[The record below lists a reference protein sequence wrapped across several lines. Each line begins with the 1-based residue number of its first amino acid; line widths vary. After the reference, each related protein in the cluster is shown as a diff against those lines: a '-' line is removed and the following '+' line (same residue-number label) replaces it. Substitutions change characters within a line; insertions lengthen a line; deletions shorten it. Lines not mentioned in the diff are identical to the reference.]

1 MAFENRLEGDRVW
14 LGEDP
19 EVEGSVVS
27 SGDWKGIESGG
38 NKKHKWNEVFR
49 YQNIQDFVTSKVFSL
64 KSIFL
69 PLSYVFQRFGGI

>member
-27 SGDWKGIESGG
+27 SGD
-38 NKKHKWNEVFR
+38 
-49 YQNIQDFVTSKVFSL
+49 
-64 KSIFL
+64 
-69 PLSYVFQRFGGI
+69 